1 MSDNKPHKLDMDL
14 INMVQNA
21 RMMHDADAVPSKVP
35 AVYWIEC
42 KNPSPRHS
50 PTRPGEFRISTTLDE
65 VDAQWKIIKQATESG
80 ELGYK
85 SKVSTAPTDGTPH
98 GTQRMICVR
107 TYDADDADDL
117 QRIESKLSELGF
129 ENLTYERDTKKPR
142 TE

>member
-35 AVYWIEC
+35 GVYWIEC
-42 KNPSPRHS
+42 KNPSPSHK
-50 PTRPGEFRISTTLDE
+50 PTRPGEFRINTTMDE
-65 VDAQWKIIKQATESG
+65 VDEHWKIIKAATESG

-98 GTQRMICVR
+98 GTQRLICVR
-107 TYDADDADDL
+107 SYDADDSADVE
-117 QRIESKLSELGF
+117 RIEAKLKQLGF
-129 ENLTYERDTKKPR
+129 QQLSYQRDSG
-142 TE
+142 